1 MGTAPRHA
9 ELRLPADP
17 RLLRVARVA
26 AASMAAELPFTL
38 QDIED
43 LRIAVD
49 ELAAVAIDG
58 CRPDAELVLRF
69 ELLDGAVEVS
79 GRVAGAG
86 ALPEIHAVAAD
97 LLGLVAE
104 GHELREEDGDRVFRF
119 AKGPSGPVAS

>member
-1 MGTAPRHA
+1 MGADHRHA

-17 RLLRVARVA
+17 HLLRVARVA
-26 AASMAAELPFTL
+26 VASLAAELPFTL

-58 CRPDAELVLRF
+58 CGPDAFLDLRF
-69 ELLDGAVEVS
+69 EIDDDRLVVS

-86 ALPEIHAVAAD
+86 DPPAMHAVAAD
-97 LLGLVAE
+97 LLALVAE
-104 GHELREEDGDRVFRF
+104 GHQIGVDGGDRVFRF
-119 AKGPSGPVAS
+119 SKRPRVAT